1 MEKWNKEDKIK
12 ECPQAK
18 GNDMGES
25 EKLLT
30 FLPRYRVCIDSRY
43 KGALEGRVFFGYRK
57 WDGMRFADVHELLFL
72 LEKVMDQLNCPAAAN
87 EMRHFR
93 TEKESYRKKEKNANS
108 SSAEIREAK
117 RAMRKFDTG
126 SERGQKATFILQIKF
141 RQNASW
147 QGTVQWVEK
156 KQELNFRSALELIKI
171 IDSACEEG
179 YQTEVLGLDDKI
191 G

>member
-1 MEKWNKEDKIK
+1 
-12 ECPQAK
+12 
-18 GNDMGES
+18 
-25 EKLLT
+25 
-30 FLPRYRVCIDSRY
+30 
-43 KGALEGRVFFGYRK
+43 
-57 WDGMRFADVHELLFL
+57 
-72 LEKVMDQLNCPAAAN
+72 
-87 EMRHFR
+87 
-93 TEKESYRKKEKNANS
+93 
-108 SSAEIREAK
+108 
-117 RAMRKFDTG
+117 MRKFDTG